1 MATATRVDRQLA
13 TKIEELGELRSQL
26 AQLQAAERQLSADV
40 RDRMVSEGL
49 DVVESKTYIAQLAR
63 QSRLTVEPAK
73 LLKLVGQK
81 ALLECVRVDLKAARR
96 FCGEQELEKIGCPSE
111 RVILRISEKVQTR

>member
-1 MATATRVDRQLA
+1 MATATRVDKKMA
-13 TKIEELGELRSQL
+13 TKIEQLGELRSQL

-40 RDRMVSEGL
+40 RDAML
-49 DVVESKTYIAQLAR
+49 AADVDAAESDTYVAQLAR

-96 FCGEQELEKIGCPSE
+96 FCGEQELEKIACPTE
-111 RVILRISEKVQTR
+111 RVILRISEKVQAR